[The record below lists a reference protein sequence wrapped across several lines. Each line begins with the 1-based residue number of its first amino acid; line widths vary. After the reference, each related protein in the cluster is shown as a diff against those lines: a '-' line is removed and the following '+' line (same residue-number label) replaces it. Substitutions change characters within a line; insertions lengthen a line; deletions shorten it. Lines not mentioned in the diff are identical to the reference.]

1 MKKSLFVLIA
11 LILCCMLFFTACGDK
26 ATTGTDG
33 AEQTTASPEPEIKSM
48 TFENRSEADD
58 LVQSYILYYN
68 DEGNVTEVVFALDTI
83 PGAEQSSESNIDHGQ
98 AFDVLYR
105 DFKTA
110 GETLDLTAKYE
121 EADGESHLE
130 ASIRLTSEEE
140 AEYVKAAFFR
150 TCPVDGK
157 IIKIEDAEYYL
168 TSAGY
173 PRVD

>member
-1 MKKSLFVLIA
+1 MKKLFVLIA
-11 LILCCMLFFTACGDK
+11 LILSCLLFFTACGDK
-26 ATTGTDG
+26 AATGTDT
-33 AEQTTASPEPEIKSM
+33 AEQTTASPESEIKSM
-48 TFENRSEADD
+48 SFENRSEADD

-68 DEGNVTEVVFALDTI
+68 GEGNVTEVVFTLDTI
-83 PGAEQSSESNIDHGQ
+83 PDTEQSAESSIDLGQ

-105 DFKTA
+105 DLSTA
-110 GETLDLTAKYE
+110 VDILDLSVKHNET
-121 EADGESHLE
+121 DGEHHLE
-130 ASIRLTSEEE
+130 ATIRLTSEDE

-173 PRVD
+173 SRVD